1 MLKRLQRHAGLVN
14 FAIHPPHLTKLC
26 LVNLKCGNF
35 EVGDPEYG
43 EARNPDYGEARN
55 MTTVRLVTPRALR
68 VRGRLR
74 SLAEAVASGS
84 YLRLIDSCI
93 TQLKAQGPS
102 RTCNESKEEEEEEAV
117 ASNTRSVFQDWM
129 SGEGIL
135 L

>member
-55 MTTVRLVTPRALR
+55 MTTVRLITPRALR

-74 SLAEAVASGS
+74 SLADAVEQALGGLVKRSQCLPGLDVRRRDPTEGS
-84 YLRLIDSCI
+84 
-93 TQLKAQGPS
+93 
-102 RTCNESKEEEEEEAV
+102 
-117 ASNTRSVFQDWM
+117 
-129 SGEGIL
+129 
-135 L
+135 